1 MSNMKDSP
9 KRRNQLQHGPDSLKK
24 DTVYMLKNILNT
36 QPKKLLSQLTMIGK
50 IFHKKKKLN
59 FKNNTK
65 MKKLSTKPN
74 KITHKELNNTS
85 KELKNTMNNSMNRSK
100 KL

>member
-1 MSNMKDSP
+1 MKDSP

-36 QPKKLLSQLTMIGK
+36 QPKKSQSQLTMTGK

-59 FKNNTK
+59 FKNNMK
-65 MKKLSTKPN
+65 MKKLSMKPN
-74 KITHKELNNTS
+74 KITHKELSNTS
-85 KELKNTMNNSMNRSK
+85 KELKNTMNNLTNKSKRS
-100 KL
+100 